1 MPMNEKV
8 KSIVAIMLIIATLSG
23 IFLYWGIR
31 MYQKNMDSKIIET
44 AARTD
49 ILIDELI
56 NITNIIYEI
65 RIDNI
70 LNDERV
76 VAAFSARDRE
86 GLYRATLPWH
96 LAFKEENSFYSN
108 MHFHLPTGRSFLR
121 MHQPALFG
129 DDLKN
134 IRPMIMAV
142 HETHA
147 TVRGYEIGKH
157 GLFYRVAKPVFYK
170 KTCIG
175 AVEIGIQVGEVAKN
189 IERVLNIQVARYIP
203 DYLLND
209 EFRQFCTNEI
219 KQSGMSINPYIHKP
233 LFEKL
238 LPAYGFNNRAPQKT
252 VIKGVEYI
260 LYSSGHLKDFKQET
274 IGQFLT
280 AQDISK
286 EMISYK
292 AFMKNAVILTVILIL
307 GAFVVLH
314 FSFGSMINKII
325 ELNQT
330 LEAKVKERTHEL
342 KSATVKLLHA
352 NIELNQIFNTAADGM
367 RVIGID
373 YTVLRVNDTF
383 AKMTGKARQDLE
395 DRPCHEWFKGAFC
408 FTKGCTLKRILNLE
422 EHIEVD
428 VVKQLDTGETRSF
441 LLTATPY
448 KSPEGQILGVVENF
462 KDITERK
469 KVTLALSKSEKRYRF
484 IAEKTTDLIWTAD
497 VDLNST
503 YVSPSVHRLRGYTS
517 QEDMAQ
523 FLEQKY
529 TRESVARIQDLVND
543 LGVRGREE
551 KKNFKAPSVS
561 ILLETIHKNNSLVP
575 VEVTLTPIYSD
586 KGELVTLHG
595 VSRDITQRKKAYDA
609 LKENEDYLKAIMA
622 TVQTGV
628 IVTDSKSPLI
638 IDANPYAAKLMGCP
652 LEDLLTGSSRDY
664 FNLEKSWIQK
674 ALASRKKIEVEDY
687 ELRTAQGE
695 YLKVRLSLATANV
708 RGKTYLVQ
716 SFLDISDMKRLLE
729 KQEVDIHMAKKIM
742 TLINKEVPRYCQLP
756 NHRRLF
762 TEAICVPCNAEGGDH
777 YFVQHFVMENA
788 KTGKTFVSLKDQSG
802 HEVNCILRSIFT
814 DLLHNAA
821 LYNPQIPTLEAMVGK
836 LNNELCAS
844 KYFNEDDFFTA
855 IHAELDHHTLVLKY
869 ISAGHPPF
877 LLIRRGQV
885 FAYPEPGSSANN
897 LPMPFLRNLS
907 YTAEKL
913 QLYDGDQL
921 LFYTD
926 GLLEMTLKHLGHVL
940 TTDDLSLIVQN
951 IIQQSTYPDY
961 LLPISQ
967 ILEKTLD
974 HICLSAGESIV
985 PKSNGIKPVNTSLD
999 DVSLIGVEIEP
1010 TDKAMERSFSPK
1022 DSGDITRFIEGFQ
1035 AEFFIGELGNDF
1047 GHLEK
1052 RMMMV
1057 FEESVIN
1064 AWKHGNQEDPEKSI
1078 FVRFSCRN
1086 DFVLEV
1092 IDQGKGFDFQNLPDP
1107 TMAENITKVS
1117 GRGLFIIQHFS
1128 DHVLWMDKGRHII
1141 ISFKKIK
1148 VLDDRNNLNI
1158 KSDQIQLWQS

>member
-1 MPMNEKV
+1 MNEKV
-8 KSIVAIMLIIATLSG
+8 KSIAAIMLIIFTLSG
-23 IFLYWGIR
+23 IFLHWGVR
-31 MYQKNMDSKIIET
+31 MYQKNRDSKIIET

-49 ILIDELI
+49 MLIDELI

-76 VAAFSARDRE
+76 VEAFNARDRDR
-86 GLYRATLPWH
+86 LFRATLPWH
-96 LAFKEENSFYSN
+96 IALKNENPFYSN

-121 MHQPALFG
+121 MHQPKLFG

-134 IRPMIMAV
+134 LRPMITKV
-142 HETHA
+142 NETHGP
-147 TVRGYEIGKH
+147 VRGYEIGKH
-157 GLFYRVAKPVFYK
+157 GLFYRVAKPVFFKGTY
-170 KTCIG
+170 IG
-175 AVEIGIQVGEVAKN
+175 AVEIGIQAEEVAKN

-219 KQSGMSINPYIHKP
+219 QQNQMSINPYTHKS

-238 LPAYGFNNRAPQKT
+238 LPAYGFHNRSPQRV
-252 VIKGVEYI
+252 VIKEGAYI
-260 LYSSGHLKDFKQET
+260 LYSSGHLKDFNHET

-292 AFMKNAVILTVILIL
+292 AFVKHAVILTLILIL

-314 FSFGSMINKII
+314 FSFGAMINKII

-330 LEAKVKERTHEL
+330 LEAKVKERTDEL
-342 KSATVKLLHA
+342 KSATVKLLYT

-373 YTVLRVNDTF
+373 YTVIRVNDTF

-395 DRPCHEWFKGAFC
+395 NRPCHEWFKGAFC
-408 FTKGCTLKRILNLE
+408 FTQGCTLKRILNLE

-469 KVTLALSKSEKRYRF
+469 KVALALSKSEKRYRF
-484 IAEKTTDLIWTAD
+484 IAEKTADLIWTAD
-497 VDLNST
+497 ADLNST
-503 YVSPSVHRLRGYTS
+503 YVSPSVHKLRGYTPE
-517 QEDMAQ
+517 EDMAQ

-529 TRESVARIQDLVND
+529 TRESVTRIQDLVND
-543 LGVRGREE
+543 LGVRGREGI
-551 KKNFKAPSVS
+551 KLSKAPSVS
-561 ILLETIHKNNSLVP
+561 ILLETIHKNNALVP
-575 VEVTLTPIYSD
+575 IEVTLTPIYND

-595 VSRDITQRKKAYDA
+595 VSRDITDRKKAYDA
-609 LKENEDYLKAIMA
+609 LKENEDYLKTIMA

-652 LEDLLTGSSRDY
+652 MEDLLKGSSRDY

-695 YLKVRLSLATANV
+695 SLKVRLSLATANV

-729 KQEVDIHMAKKIM
+729 KQEVDIHMAKNIM
-742 TLINKEVPRYCQLP
+742 TLINKEVPRYCELTD
-756 NHRRLF
+756 HRRLF

-777 YFVQHFVMENA
+777 YFVQHFVMEDA
-788 KTGKTFVSLKDQSG
+788 RTGKTFVSLKDQSG

-821 LYNPQIPTLEAMVGK
+821 LYNPQILTLEAMVEK

-844 KYFNEDDFFTA
+844 KFFNEDDFFTA
-855 IHAELDHHTLVLKY
+855 IHVELDHHTLVLKY

-877 LLIRRGQV
+877 LLIREGKIS
-885 FAYPEPGSSANN
+885 AYPEPGSPANN
-897 LPMPFLRNLS
+897 LPMPFLSNVS
-907 YTAEKL
+907 YTAGKL
-913 QLYDGDQL
+913 QLHDGDQL
-921 LFYTD
+921 IFYTD

-940 TTDDLSLIVQN
+940 TTDDLSCIVRD
-951 IIQQSTYPDY
+951 IIQASGHPGHS
-961 LLPISQ
+961 LPISQ
-967 ILEKTLD
+967 IVQKTLD
-974 HICLSAGESIV
+974 HISLSAGETIV
-985 PKSNGIKPVNTSLD
+985 PESYGIKSVNTSLD

-1010 TDKAMERSFSPK
+1010 VDRSRERHFTPK
-1022 DSGDITRFIEGFQ
+1022 DSGDITRFMSDFQ
-1035 AEFFIGELGNDF
+1035 VEVFTGELGKDF

-1052 RMMMV
+1052 RVMMV
-1057 FEESVIN
+1057 LEESVIN
-1064 AWKHGNQEDPEKSI
+1064 AWKHGNQKDPEKSI
-1078 FVRFSCRN
+1078 FVRYSCRN

-1092 IDQGKGFDFQNLPDP
+1092 MDQGKGFDFQDLPDP
-1107 TMAENITKVS
+1107 TLAENITRVS
-1117 GRGLFIIQHFS
+1117 GRGLFIVHHFS
-1128 DHVLWMDKGRHII
+1128 DHVQWMDEGRHII
-1141 ISFKKIK
+1141 ISFKKRK
-1148 VLDDRNNLNI
+1148 RRDDRKNLN
-1158 KSDQIQLWQS
+1158 KKKDQIRLWQC

>member
-1 MPMNEKV
+1 MNEKI
-8 KSIVAIMLIIATLSG
+8 KSIAAIMLIISTLSG

-31 MYQKNMDSKIIET
+31 MYKKNRDSKIIET

-49 ILIDELI
+49 MLIDELI
-56 NITNIIYEI
+56 HITNIIYEI

-76 VAAFSARDRE
+76 VEAFNARDRE
-86 GLYRATLPWH
+86 GLFRATLPWH
-96 LAFKEENSFYSN
+96 TALKDENPFYSN

-121 MHQPALFG
+121 MHQPNLFG
-129 DDLKN
+129 DDLKDL
-134 IRPMIMAV
+134 RPMITKV
-142 HETHA
+142 HETHGP
-147 TVRGYEIGKH
+147 VRGYEIGKH
-157 GLFYRVAKPVFYK
+157 GLFYRVAKPVFFKGKY
-170 KTCIG
+170 IG
-175 AVEIGIQVGEVAKN
+175 AVEIGIQAEEVAKN

-219 KQSGMSINPYIHKP
+219 RQNRMSINPYTHKP
-233 LFEKL
+233 LFETL
-238 LPAYGFNNRAPQKT
+238 LPAFEFNNLSPQLA
-252 VIKGVEYI
+252 VIQGREYI
-260 LYSSGHLKDFKQET
+260 LYSSGYLKDFKHET

-280 AQDISK
+280 AQDVSK

-292 AFMKNAVILTVILIL
+292 AFVKHAVILTLILIL
-307 GAFVVLH
+307 GAFVILH
-314 FSFGSMINKII
+314 FSFGAMINKII

-330 LEAKVKERTHEL
+330 LEAKVKERTDEL
-342 KSATVKLLHA
+342 KSATVKLLHT
-352 NIELNQIFNTAADGM
+352 NIELNQILNTAADGM

-373 YTVLRVNDTF
+373 YTVIRVNDTF
-383 AKMTGKARQDLE
+383 SKMTGKSRQELE
-395 DRPCHEWFKGAFC
+395 NRPCHEWFKGAFC
-408 FTKGCTLKRILNLE
+408 FTQGCTLKRILNLE
-422 EHIEVD
+422 ERIEVD

-469 KVTLALSKSEKRYRF
+469 KVGLALARSEKRYRF
-484 IAEKTTDLIWTAD
+484 IAEKTADVIWTSD

-503 YVSPSVHRLRGYTS
+503 YVSPSVHRLRGYTPE
-517 QEDMAQ
+517 EDMAQ

-529 TRESVARIQDLVND
+529 TRESVTRIQDLVND
-543 LGVRGREE
+543 LGVRGREGT
-551 KKNFKAPSVS
+551 KLSKAPSVS
-561 ILLETIHKNNSLVP
+561 ILLETIHKNNSFVP
-575 VEVTLTPIYSD
+575 VEVTLTPIYD
-586 KGELVTLHG
+586 DEGELVTLHG
-595 VSRDITQRKKAYDA
+595 VSRDITERKKAYDA
-609 LKENEDYLKAIMA
+609 LKENEDYLKTIMA

-652 LEDLLTGSSRDY
+652 MEDLLKGSSRDY

-687 ELRTAQGE
+687 ELRTAQGQ

-729 KQEVDIHMAKKIM
+729 KQEVDIHMAKNIM
-742 TLINKEVPRYCQLP
+742 TLINKEAPRYCELP

-777 YFVQHFVMENA
+777 YFVQHFVMGNGR
-788 KTGKTFVSLKDQSG
+788 TGKTFVSLKDQSG

-821 LYNPQIPTLEAMVGK
+821 LYNPQILTLEAMVEK

-844 KYFNEDDFFTA
+844 KFFNEDDFFTA
-855 IHAELDHHTLVLKY
+855 IHVELDHHTLVLKY

-877 LLIRRGQV
+877 LLIRKGQV
-885 FAYPEPGSSANN
+885 SAYPEPGSPANN
-897 LPMPFLRNLS
+897 LPMPFLSNVS
-907 YTAEKL
+907 YMAGKL
-913 QLYDGDQL
+913 QMQDGDQL
-921 LFYTD
+921 IFYTD
-926 GLLEMTLKHLGHVL
+926 GLLEMTLKHLDHVL
-940 TTDDLSLIVQN
+940 TTDDLACIVRD
-951 IIQQSTYPDY
+951 IIQGNGSPDH

-967 ILEKTLD
+967 IVQKILD
-974 HICLSAGESIV
+974 HISLSARETIV
-985 PKSNGIKPVNTSLD
+985 PESNGIKPINTSLD

-1010 TDKAMERSFSPK
+1010 VDRSRERRFSPK
-1022 DSGDITRFIEGFQ
+1022 NSGDVTRFISDFQ
-1035 AEFFIGELGNDF
+1035 AELFPGELGKDF
-1047 GHLEK
+1047 GHLKK
-1052 RMMMV
+1052 RVMMV

-1064 AWKHGNQEDPEKSI
+1064 AWKHGNQKNPEKSI
-1078 FVRFSCRN
+1078 FVRYSCRN

-1092 IDQGKGFDFQNLPDP
+1092 MDQGKGFDFQDLPDP
-1107 TMAENITKVS
+1107 TLAENITRVS
-1117 GRGLFIIQHFS
+1117 GRGLFIVQHFS
-1128 DHVLWMDKGRHII
+1128 DHVQWMDEGRHII

-1148 VLDDRNNLNI
+1148 VLDDRKNLN
-1158 KSDQIQLWQS
+1158 KKADQIRLWKS